1 MDGGTVVGVY
11 IGILCAV
18 FDYER
23 NVKNFFKKFPCQRP
37 NFSFEITAIG

>member
-1 MDGGTVVGVY
+1 MDGRTVVRIY

-23 NVKNFFKKFPCQRP
+23 NVRDAVIYVLAEFVR
-37 NFSFEITAIG
+37 

>member
-23 NVKNFFKKFPCQRP
+23 NVKNFFKNASSLLKTQLF
-37 NFSFEITAIG
+37 F

>member
-23 NVKNFFKKFPCQRP
+23 NVKNFFEKFPC
-37 NFSFEITAIG
+37 